1 MSVKNGIQ
9 NISDHISQKCFA
21 KPLSP
26 YKTNSF
32 RQQSLWSGGDKW
44 QVSNSFSSFSLFL
57 CISDSIG
64 KWSRHCQ
71 KAWRGTR
78 MTLSEQEGMKGSSLE
93 LSSSEG
99 EKKAE
104 ETVLLKKILLL
115 KVRNGVFIW
124 QQLCTMLVR
133 SLTGV
138 DLSTLSLTVMCV
150 EWKKKVSLQV
160 LVNIWSRYKSSA
172 AGRLERADF
181 VLESASAK
189 K

>member
-1 MSVKNGIQ
+1 
-9 NISDHISQKCFA
+9 
-21 KPLSP
+21 
-26 YKTNSF
+26 
-32 RQQSLWSGGDKW
+32 
-44 QVSNSFSSFSLFL
+44 
-57 CISDSIG
+57 
-64 KWSRHCQ
+64 
-71 KAWRGTR
+71 

-150 EWKKKVSLQV
+150 E
-160 LVNIWSRYKSSA
+160 
-172 AGRLERADF
+172 
-181 VLESASAK
+181 
-189 K
+189 